1 MKEKFL
7 IYGTAILITF
17 LAFIFFQVTG
27 YPRVVTA
34 IETLE
39 IAASPVYMI
48 PIFFP
53 LGILLGELIWLLFNK
68 ETLNRFYLLF
78 AQCGI

>member
-39 IAASPVYMI
+39 IAA
-48 PIFFP
+48 
-53 LGILLGELIWLLFNK
+53 
-68 ETLNRFYLLF
+68 
-78 AQCGI
+78 